1 MPTYLIVNAAITD
14 PALLDEYRAS
24 VGATLK
30 GHDVAVK
37 VSTNAAE
44 TIEGEPRGPRV
55 VVLEFPD
62 RDAFRAWYDSP
73 AYQEILPLRTRN
85 SDGVTLI
92 VDGVPEGYRAAAH
105 AEKLV
110 GRAS

>member
-44 TIEGEPRGPRV
+44 TIEGEPKGPRV

-73 AYQEILPLRTRN
+73 AYQEIIGLRLGST
-85 SDGVTLI
+85 DGFALLV
-92 VDGVPEGYRAAAH
+92 EGR
-105 AEKLV
+105 
-110 GRAS
+110 

>member
-24 VGATLK
+24 VGTTLK

-37 VSTNAAE
+37 VSTNVAE
-44 TIEGEPRGPRV
+44 TIEGEPKGPRV

-73 AYQEILPLRTRN
+73 AYQEIIGLRLGST
-85 SDGVTLI
+85 DGFALLV
-92 VDGVPEGYRAAAH
+92 EGR
-105 AEKLV
+105 
-110 GRAS
+110 

>member
-14 PALLDEYRAS
+14 PTLLDEYRAA

-37 VSTNAAE
+37 VSTNEAE
-44 TIEGEPRGPRV
+44 TIEGEPNGPRV

-73 AYQEILPLRTRN
+73 AYREIIGLRHGST
-85 SDGVTLI
+85 DGFAVL
-92 VDGVPEGYRAAAH
+92 VDGR
-105 AEKLV
+105 
-110 GRAS
+110 

>member
-24 VGATLK
+24 VGATLT

-37 VSTNAAE
+37 VSTNTAE
-44 TIEGEPRGPRV
+44 TIEGEPKGPRV

-73 AYQEILPLRTRN
+73 AYQEIIGLRLGST
-85 SDGVTLI
+85 DGFALLV
-92 VDGVPEGYRAAAH
+92 EGR
-105 AEKLV
+105 
-110 GRAS
+110 

>member
-14 PALLDEYRAS
+14 PALLDEYRAG

-37 VSTNAAE
+37 VSTNEAE
-44 TIEGEPRGPRV
+44 TIEGEPKGPRV

-73 AYQEILPLRTRN
+73 AYREIIGLRHGST
-85 SDGVTLI
+85 DGFAVL
-92 VDGVPEGYRAAAH
+92 VEGR
-105 AEKLV
+105 
-110 GRAS
+110 

>member
-30 GHDVAVK
+30 GHDVAVR

-44 TIEGEPRGPRV
+44 TIEGEPKGPRV

-73 AYQEILPLRTRN
+73 AYQEIIGLRLGST
-85 SDGVTLI
+85 DGFALLV
-92 VDGVPEGYRAAAH
+92 EGR
-105 AEKLV
+105 
-110 GRAS
+110 

>member
-73 AYQEILPLRTRN
+73 AYQEIIGLRLGST
-85 SDGVTLI
+85 DGFALLV
-92 VDGVPEGYRAAAH
+92 EGR
-105 AEKLV
+105 
-110 GRAS
+110 

>member
-30 GHDVAVK
+30 GHDVTVK

-44 TIEGEPRGPRV
+44 TIEGEPKGPRV

-73 AYQEILPLRTRN
+73 AYQEIIGLRQGST
-85 SDGVTLI
+85 DGFALLV
-92 VDGVPEGYRAAAH
+92 EGR
-105 AEKLV
+105 
-110 GRAS
+110 